1 MYDFCKLETTDSPVT
16 LINSDFLFSLN
27 ICYVGSAVRVSLE
40 RRTVTDGNQ
49 SLKLLTGFQSTSLGS
64 FRGEIISIIDQS

>member
-16 LINSDFLFSLN
+16 IINSHFLFSLN
-27 ICYVGSAVRVSLE
+27 VCYVGSTVRISLELE

-49 SLKLLTGFQSTSLGS
+49 SLKLLTGFESTSLGS
-64 FRGEIISIIDQS
+64 FRDGNISII